1 LRGSPLAGQLPHPSR
16 LTGRMG
22 HRLVG
27 TNALGAAMYL
37 ETLKFRVCGEK
48 ACLAYEWPSVGI
60 IPSANGTVTSPS
72 I

>member
-1 LRGSPLAGQLPHPSR
+1 
-16 LTGRMG
+16 
-22 HRLVG
+22 
-27 TNALGAAMYL
+27 MYL